1 MNILPLVSW
10 LAVHITINTHMKKIT
25 SLFLLAGLFVGNAS
39 HAQQK
44 KTLSAADQKMNS
56 YISNLMSKMTI
67 DEKIGQL
74 NLPAV
79 GFDVT
84 GPVLSQGVDEKIEKG
99 LVGGVFNTFTPQAVE
114 KLQKLVMTKSRMKIP
129 LLFGYDVVHGHKTIF
144 TIPLGLSA
152 SWDMSLI
159 EKSARIAAREA
170 SADGLNWT
178 FSPMVDI
185 SRDPRWGRIAE
196 GSGEDPYL
204 GSLIGAAMVKGYQT
218 NSLSNKDAILA
229 CVKHFALYGAAEAG
243 RDYNSTDM
251 SLIKMYNDYLP
262 PYKAAIDAGAGTV
275 MASFND
281 INGTPATANKW
292 LLTDLLRKQWGFN
305 GLVVSD
311 YTGVNELVPHGLG
324 DLKTVSALALDAGT
338 DMDMVGEGFLT
349 TLKQS
354 LQEKKISMQVIDLA
368 CRRILE
374 AKYKLGLFAD
384 PYKYVNE
391 EKAKTEILSQQ
402 NRFDAKN
409 IAAASMVLLKNDN
422 QLLPLKKKAKIALI
436 GPLADN
442 KRDMIGNWSAAGD
455 WKQAISV
462 MEGLKK
468 AAPDMDINYAKG
480 ANLVDDPAILKQ
492 INANGAEIVADE
504 KSPEKLISDAVSAA
518 NKSDIAVMVLGE
530 SAIMGGEA
538 TSRTN
543 LDLLP
548 NQKALLKAVAATG
561 KPIVLVLM
569 NSRPLTLEW
578 EDANVPAIL
587 ETWFSG
593 TEAGNAIADVLV
605 GNYNPGGKL
614 TITFPKSVGQIPVY
628 YNHKSTGRPY
638 DGISNEKF
646 KSRYIDSSNDP
657 LYPFGYGL
665 SYTTFKYSPIT
676 LSTSSLKAGTT
687 IQASV
692 DVQNTGN
699 YDGEE
704 VIQLYIQD
712 IYGSI
717 TRPVKELKGFQK
729 VFLKKGE
736 SKHVTF
742 TIDEKMLKF
751 FNKDLKFAAEA
762 GDFNLFIGTNSRD
775 VSAAKFS
782 LVK

>member
-1 MNILPLVSW
+1 MNNTLQ
-10 LAVHITINTHMKKIT
+10 HINIMKKST
-25 SLFLLAGLFVGNAS
+25 SLFLLAAIFSVNTLV
-39 HAQQK
+39 AQQK
-44 KTLSAADQKMNS
+44 KTVTPADQKMNTF
-56 YISNLMSKMTI
+56 ITNLMSKMTL

-84 GPVLSQGVDEKIEKG
+84 GPILSEGVDEKIEKG
-99 LVGGVFNTFTPQAVE
+99 LVGGVFNTYTPQAVR
-114 KLQKLVMTKSRMKIP
+114 KLQELAVTKSRLKIP
-129 LLFGYDVVHGHKTIF
+129 LLFGYDVIHGHKTIF
-144 TIPLGLSA
+144 PIPLGLSA
-152 SWDMSLI
+152 SWDMDLI
-159 EKSARIAAREA
+159 EKSARIAGREA

-185 SRDPRWGRIAE
+185 ARDPRWGRIAE
-196 GSGEDPYL
+196 SSGEDPYL
-204 GSLIGAAMVKGYQT
+204 GSLIGAAMVRGYQT

-229 CVKHFALYGAAEAG
+229 CIKHFALYGAAEAG
-243 RDYNSTDM
+243 RDYNTTDM
-251 SLIKMYNDYLP
+251 SLIKMYNEYLP
-262 PYKAAIDAGAGTV
+262 PYKAAVDAGAGSV

-292 LLTDLLRKQWGFN
+292 LLTDVLRNQWNFKGF
-305 GLVVSD
+305 VVSD

-324 DLKTVSALALDAGT
+324 DLKTVSAKALAAGT

-354 LQEKKISMQVIDLA
+354 LQEKKISQSVIDLA

-384 PYKYVNE
+384 PYKYVDE
-391 EKAKTEILSQQ
+391 ERAKTEILSQQ

-409 IAAASMVLLKNDN
+409 IAEASMVLLKNKN
-422 QLLPLKKKAKIALI
+422 QLLPLKKNAKIALI

-455 WKQAISV
+455 WKKSISV
-462 MEGLKK
+462 MEGLKN
-468 AAPDMDINYAKG
+468 AAPDLDITYAKG
-480 ANLVDDPAILKQ
+480 ANLVDDQAILKQ
-492 INANGAEIVADE
+492 INANGADIVAEE
-504 KSPEKLISDAVSAA
+504 KSPEKLIADAVNAA
-518 NKSDIAVMVLGE
+518 NKADIAVVVLGE
-530 SAIMGGEA
+530 SALMGGEA

-548 NQKALLKAVAATG
+548 NQKALLKALTATG
-561 KPIVLVLM
+561 KPVVLVLM

-605 GNYNPGGKL
+605 GNYNPSGKL
-614 TITFPKSVGQIPVY
+614 TATFPRSVGQIPLY
-628 YNHKSTGRPY
+628 YNHKNTGRPY
-638 DGISNEKF
+638 DGVSNEKF

-665 SYTTFKYSPIT
+665 SYTNFQYSPVR
-676 LSTSSLKAGTT
+676 LSRTSLKAGQS
-687 IQASV
+687 IQATV

-699 YDGEE
+699 FDGQE

-712 IYGSI
+712 IYGSV

-729 VFLKKGE
+729 IALKKGE
-736 SKHVTF
+736 TKHVTF
-742 TIDEKMLKF
+742 TITEEMLKF
-751 FNKDLKFAAEA
+751 FNADLRFAAEP
-762 GDFNLFIGTNSRD
+762 GDFNVFIGTNSRD
-775 VSAAKFS
+775 VSKAQFS
-782 LVK
+782 FIK

>member
-1 MNILPLVSW
+1 
-10 LAVHITINTHMKKIT
+10 MKKTT
-25 SLFLLAGLFVGNAS
+25 SLFFLAAIFSANTLV
-39 HAQQK
+39 AQQK
-44 KTLSAADQKMNS
+44 KAASATDQKMNTF
-56 YISNLMSKMTI
+56 INNLMSKMTV

-84 GPVLSQGVDEKIEKG
+84 GPILSQGVDEKIEKG
-99 LVGGVFNTFTPQAVE
+99 LVGGVFNTFTPQAVL
-114 KLQKLVMTKSRMKIP
+114 KLQKLAMTKSRLKIP

-144 TIPLGLSA
+144 PIPLGLSA
-152 SWDMSLI
+152 SWDMDLI

-185 SRDPRWGRIAE
+185 ARDPRWGRISE

-204 GSLIGAAMVKGYQT
+204 GSLIGAAMVRGYQT
-218 NSLSNKDAILA
+218 NSLSNKDAIMA
-229 CVKHFALYGAAEAG
+229 SVKHFALYGAAEGG
-243 RDYNSTDM
+243 RDYNTTDM
-251 SLIKMYNDYLP
+251 SLIRMYNEYLP
-262 PYKAAIDAGAGTV
+262 PYKAAIDAGAETV
-275 MASFND
+275 MVSFND

-292 LLTDLLRKQWGFN
+292 LLTDLLRKDWGFK
-305 GLVVSD
+305 GFVVSD
-311 YTGVNELVPHGLG
+311 YTGVSELIAHGLG
-324 DLKTVSALALDAGT
+324 DLQTVSAKALDAGT
-338 DMDMVGEGFLT
+338 DMDMVSEGFLS

-354 LQEKKISMQVIDLA
+354 LKEKKITQEVIDIA

-374 AKYKLGLFAD
+374 SKYKLGLFED

-391 EKAKTEILSQQ
+391 ERAKTEILSAQ
-402 NRFDAKN
+402 NRLDAKN
-409 IAAASMVLLKNDN
+409 IAAASMVLLKNNN
-422 QLLPLKKKAKIALI
+422 QLLPLKKNAKIALI

-455 WKQAISV
+455 WKKAISV
-462 MEGLKK
+462 IEGLKNV
-468 AAPDMDINYAKG
+468 APDMNITYAKG
-480 ANLVDDPAILKQ
+480 ANLVDDAAILKQ
-492 INANGAEIVADE
+492 INANGADITADA
-504 KSPEKLISDAVSAA
+504 KSPKQLIDEAVAA
-518 NKSDIAVMVLGE
+518 AKKSDIAVVVLGE

-548 NQKALLKAVAATG
+548 NQKDLLKALSATG

-605 GNYNPGGKL
+605 GNYNPSGKL
-614 TITFPKSVGQIPVY
+614 TATFPRNVGQIPLY

-638 DGISNEKF
+638 DGVSNEKF

-657 LYPFGYGL
+657 LYPFGFGL
-665 SYTTFKYSPIT
+665 SYTNFTFSPVKLDKST
-676 LSTSSLKAGTT
+676 LKSGQTIKAT
-687 IQASV
+687 V
-692 DVQNTGN
+692 EVKNTGN
-699 YDGEE
+699 FDGHEI
-704 VIQLYIQD
+704 VQLYIQD
-712 IYGSI
+712 IYGSV

-729 VFLKKGE
+729 IFLKKGE
-736 SKHVTF
+736 SKEVTF
-742 TIDEKMLKF
+742 TIDAEMLKF
-751 FNKDLKFAAEA
+751 YNTDLKFAAES
-762 GDFNLFIGTNSRD
+762 GDFNVFIGSNSRD
-775 VSAAKFS
+775 VSTAKFGFT
-782 LVK
+782 L

>member
-1 MNILPLVSW
+1 MNKS
-10 LAVHITINTHMKKIT
+10 T
-25 SLFLLAGLFVGNAS
+25 SLFLLAAAFCTNSLF
-39 HAQQK
+39 AQQK
-44 KTLSAADQKMNS
+44 KAATGTDPKMNT
-56 YISNLMSKMTI
+56 YISNLMSKMTL

-74 NLPAV
+74 NLAAV

-84 GPVLSQGVDEKIEKG
+84 GPILSEGVDEKIEKG
-99 LVGGVFNTFTPQAVE
+99 LIGGVFNTFTPQAVR
-114 KLQKLVMTKSRMKIP
+114 KLQELAVTKSRLKIP

-185 SRDPRWGRIAE
+185 ARDPRWGRISE

-204 GSLIGAAMVKGYQT
+204 GSLIATAMVKGYQT
-218 NSLSNKDAILA
+218 NSLANKDAIMA
-229 CVKHFALYGAAEAG
+229 SVKHFALYGAAESG
-243 RDYNSTDM
+243 RDYNTTDM
-251 SLIKMYNDYLP
+251 SLIRMYNEYLP
-262 PYKAAIDAGAGTV
+262 PYKAAVDAGSETV
-275 MASFND
+275 MVSFND

-292 LLTDLLRKQWGFN
+292 LLTDLLRKQWGFK
-305 GLVVSD
+305 GFVVSD
-311 YTGVNELVPHGLG
+311 YTGVNELVAHGLG
-324 DLKTVSALALDAGT
+324 DLQTVSAKALAAGT

-349 TLKQS
+349 TLKKS
-354 LQEKKISMQVIDLA
+354 LQEKKISMAEIDLA

-374 AKYKLGLFAD
+374 SKYRLGLFAD
-384 PYKYVNE
+384 PYKYIDE
-391 EKAKTEILSQQ
+391 EKAKTEILSQK
-402 NRFDAKN
+402 NRADAKT
-409 IAAASMVLLKNDN
+409 IAEASMVLLKNDN
-422 QLLPLKKKAKIALI
+422 QLLPLKKNAKIALI

-462 MEGLKK
+462 LQGLKNI
-468 AAPDMDINYAKG
+468 APDMDITYAKG

-492 INANGAEIVADE
+492 INANGAEIVADA
-504 KSPEKLISDAVSAA
+504 KSPEKLISDAVDVAK
-518 NKSDIAVMVLGE
+518 KSDIAVVVLGE

-548 NQKALLKAVAATG
+548 NQKALLKALAATG
-561 KPIVLVLM
+561 KPVVMVLM
-569 NSRPLTLEW
+569 NSRPLTLDW
-578 EDANVPAIL
+578 EDANIPAIL

-593 TEAGNAIADVLV
+593 TESGNAIADVLV
-605 GNYNPGGKL
+605 GNYNPAGKL
-614 TITFPKSVGQIPVY
+614 TATFPRSVGQIPLY

-638 DGISNEKF
+638 DGVSNEKF

-665 SYTTFKYSPIT
+665 SYTNFTYSPVKLNKQT
-676 LSTSSLKAGTT
+676 MTAGGT
-687 IQASV
+687 IQASIEV
-692 DVQNTGN
+692 KNTGN
-699 YDGEE
+699 FDGEE

-712 IYGSI
+712 IYGSV

-729 VFLKKGE
+729 VFFKKGE
-736 SKHVTF
+736 TKTVTF
-742 TIDEKMLKF
+742 TVTEEMLKF
-751 FNKDLKFAAEA
+751 FNSDLKFAAEA
-762 GDFNLFIGTNSRD
+762 GDFNLYIGSNSRD
-775 VSAAKFS
+775 TAVAHFALTK
-782 LVK
+782 

>member
-1 MNILPLVSW
+1 
-10 LAVHITINTHMKKIT
+10 MKTKT
-25 SLFLLAGLFVGNAS
+25 SLILLAALFGANS
-39 HAQQK
+39 LFAQQK
-44 KTLSAADQKMNS
+44 KAAGTDQEMNTF
-56 YISNLMSKMTI
+56 INNLMAKMTI

-84 GPVLSQGVDEKIEKG
+84 GPILSEGVDEKIEKG
-99 LVGGVFNTFTPQAVE
+99 LVGGVFNTFTPQAVR
-114 KLQKLVMTKSRMKIP
+114 KLQKLAITKSRLKIP

-185 SRDPRWGRIAE
+185 ARDPRWGRISE

-204 GSLIGAAMVKGYQT
+204 GSLIAAAMVKGYQT
-218 NSLSNKDAILA
+218 NSLANKDAILA

-243 RDYNSTDM
+243 RDYNTTDM
-251 SLIKMYNDYLP
+251 SLIRMYNEYLP
-262 PYKAAIDAGAGTV
+262 PYKAAVDAGSETV
-275 MASFND
+275 MVSFND

-292 LLTDLLRKQWGFN
+292 LLTDLLRNQWGFK
-305 GLVVSD
+305 GFVVSD
-311 YTGVNELVPHGLG
+311 YTGINELVAHGLG
-324 DLKTVSALALDAGT
+324 DLKTVSARSLDAGT

-354 LQEKKISMQVIDLA
+354 LEEKKITQEVIDLA

-374 AKYKLGLFAD
+374 SKYKLGLFAD
-384 PYKYVNE
+384 PYKYID
-391 EKAKTEILSQQ
+391 EKRAKTEILSKQ
-402 NRFDAKN
+402 NRLDARK
-409 IAAASMVLLKNDN
+409 IAEASMVLLKNNN
-422 QLLPLKKKAKIALI
+422 QLLPLKKNAKIALI

-462 MEGLKK
+462 MEGLKNM
-468 AAPDMDINYAKG
+468 APDMNITYAKG

-492 INANGAEIVADE
+492 INANGAEITADK
-504 KSPEKLISDAVSAA
+504 KSPEELINDAVAA
-518 NKSDIAVMVLGE
+518 AKNADIAVVVLGE

-548 NQKALLKAVAATG
+548 NQQALLKAITATG
-561 KPIVLVLM
+561 KPVVLVLM
-569 NSRPLTLEW
+569 NSRPLTLSW

-605 GNYNPGGKL
+605 GNYNPAGKL
-614 TITFPKSVGQIPVY
+614 TATFPHSVGQIPLY

-638 DGISNEKF
+638 DGQSNEKF
-646 KSRYIDSSNDP
+646 KSRYIDSSNEP

-665 SYTTFKYSPIT
+665 SYTTFSISPIQLSSKT
-676 LSTSSLKAGTT
+676 LTEGQGLTATVEVK
-687 IQASV
+687 
-692 DVQNTGN
+692 NTGN
-699 YDGEE
+699 FDGEE
-704 VIQLYIQD
+704 VVQLYIQD
-712 IYGSI
+712 IYGTV
-717 TRPVKELKGFQK
+717 TRPVKELKGFK
-729 VFLKKGE
+729 KIFLKKGE
-736 SKHVTF
+736 AQKITF
-742 TIDEKMLKF
+742 TIDAELLKF
-751 FNKDLKFAAEA
+751 YNTELKFINEA
-762 GDFNLFIGTNSRD
+762 GDFNVFIGSNSRD
-775 VSAAKFS
+775 VVESQFNFTK
-782 LVK
+782 

>member
-1 MNILPLVSW
+1 MKRLNPLFF
-10 LAVHITINTHMKKIT
+10 LAVIFLANT
-25 SLFLLAGLFVGNAS
+25 AS
-39 HAQQK
+39 GQQK
-44 KTLSAADQKMNS
+44 KTVPAADQKMNTF
-56 YISNLMSKMTI
+56 IANLMSKMTL

-84 GPVLSQGVDEKIEKG
+84 GPVLSEGVDEKIEKG

-114 KLQKLVMTKSRMKIP
+114 KLQKLVMTKSRLKIP
-129 LLFGYDVVHGHKTIF
+129 LLFGYDVIHGHKTIF
-144 TIPLGLSA
+144 PIPLGLST
-152 SWDMSLI
+152 SWDLDLI

-185 SRDPRWGRIAE
+185 ARDPRWGRIAE

-204 GSLIGAAMVKGYQT
+204 GSLIGVAMVKGYQT

-229 CVKHFALYGAAEAG
+229 CIKHFALYGAAEAG
-243 RDYNSTDM
+243 RDYNTTDM
-251 SLIKMYNDYLP
+251 SLIKMYNEYLP
-262 PYKAAIDAGAGTV
+262 PYKAAVDAGAASV

-281 INGTPATANKW
+281 INGTPATANRW
-292 LLTDLLRKQWGFN
+292 LLTDLLRNNWGFK
-305 GLVVSD
+305 GFVVSD
-311 YTGVNELVPHGLG
+311 YTGINELVPHGLG
-324 DLKTVSALALDAGT
+324 DLKTVSAKSLAAGT

-354 LQEKKISMQVIDLA
+354 LQEKKISIQMIDLA
-368 CRRILE
+368 CRRMLE

-391 EKAKTEILSQQ
+391 ERAKTEILSQQ

-409 IAAASMVLLKNDN
+409 IAEASMVLLKNDN
-422 QLLPLKKKAKIALI
+422 QVLPLQKKAKIALI
-436 GPLADN
+436 GPLADD
-442 KRDMIGNWSAAGD
+442 KRNMIGNWSAAGD
-455 WKQAISV
+455 WKKAIGV
-462 MEGLKK
+462 MEGLKN
-468 AAPDMDINYAKG
+468 AAPDLDITYAKG

-492 INANGAEIVADE
+492 INANGADIVADE
-504 KSPEKLISDAVSAA
+504 KSADKLISDAVSAA
-518 NKSDIAVMVLGE
+518 NKSDIAVVVLGE
-530 SAIMGGEA
+530 SALMGGEA

-548 NQKALLKAVAATG
+548 NQKALLKAVTATG
-561 KPIVLVLM
+561 KPVVLVLM

-578 EDANVPAIL
+578 EDANVTAIL
-587 ETWFSG
+587 ETWFGG
-593 TEAGNAIADVLV
+593 TEAGNAIADILV

-614 TITFPKSVGQIPVY
+614 TATFPRSVGQIPIY
-628 YNHKSTGRPY
+628 YNHKNTGRPY
-638 DGISNEKF
+638 DGLSNEKF

-665 SYTTFKYSPIT
+665 SYTSFQYSAPQLNHTVVKPGQPI
-676 LSTSSLKAGTT
+676 
-687 IQASV
+687 QVSV
-692 DVQNTGN
+692 DIKNTGK
-699 YDGEE
+699 YDGQE
-704 VIQLYIQD
+704 VIQLYVQD
-712 IYGSI
+712 IYGSV

-742 TIDEKMLKF
+742 TIDEQMLKF
-751 FNKDLKFAAEA
+751 FNADLKFAAEP
-762 GDFNLFIGTNSRD
+762 GDFNLFIGSNSRD
-775 VSAAKFS
+775 VTAAKFS
-782 LVK
+782 FSK

>member
-1 MNILPLVSW
+1 MNI
-10 LAVHITINTHMKKIT
+10 MKKST
-25 SLFLLAGLFVGNAS
+25 SLFLLAAIFSANTVV
-39 HAQQK
+39 AQQK
-44 KTLSAADQKMNS
+44 KAVTATDQKMNTF
-56 YISNLMSKMTI
+56 ITNLMSKMTL

-84 GPVLSQGVDEKIEKG
+84 GPILSEGVDEKIEKG
-99 LVGGVFNTFTPQAVE
+99 LVGGVFNTYTPQAVR
-114 KLQKLVMTKSRMKIP
+114 KLQELAITKSRLKIP
-129 LLFGYDVVHGHKTIF
+129 LLFGYDVIHGHKTIF
-144 TIPLGLSA
+144 PIPLGLSA
-152 SWDMSLI
+152 SWDMDLI

-185 SRDPRWGRIAE
+185 ARDPRWGRIAE
-196 GSGEDPYL
+196 SSGEDPYL

-229 CVKHFALYGAAEAG
+229 CIKHFALYGAAEAG
-243 RDYNSTDM
+243 RDYNATDM
-251 SLIKMYNDYLP
+251 SLIKMYNEYLP
-262 PYKAAIDAGAGTV
+262 PYKAAVDAGAGSV

-292 LLTDLLRKQWGFN
+292 LLTDVLRNQWNFKGF
-305 GLVVSD
+305 VVSD

-324 DLKTVSALALDAGT
+324 DLKTVSAKALAAGT

-354 LQEKKISMQVIDLA
+354 LQEKKISQAVIDLA

-384 PYKYVNE
+384 PYKYVDE
-391 EKAKTEILSQQ
+391 ERAKTEILSQQ

-409 IAAASMVLLKNDN
+409 IAEASMVLLKNNN
-422 QLLPLKKKAKIALI
+422 QLLPLKKNAKIALI

-455 WKQAISV
+455 WKKSISV
-462 MEGLKK
+462 IEGLKN
-468 AAPDMDINYAKG
+468 AAPDLDITYAKG
-480 ANLVDDPAILKQ
+480 ANLVDDQAILKQ
-492 INANGAEIVADE
+492 INANGADIVAEE
-504 KSPEKLISDAVSAA
+504 KSPEKLISDAVNAA
-518 NKSDIAVMVLGE
+518 NKSDIAVVVLGE
-530 SAIMGGEA
+530 SALMGGEA

-548 NQKALLKAVAATG
+548 NQKALLKALTATG

-605 GNYNPGGKL
+605 GNYNPSGKL
-614 TITFPKSVGQIPVY
+614 TSTFPRSVGQIPLY
-628 YNHKSTGRPY
+628 YNHKNTGRPY
-638 DGISNEKF
+638 DGVSNEKF

-665 SYTTFKYSPIT
+665 SYTSFQYSPVK
-676 LSTSSLKAGTT
+676 LNKASLKAGQT
-687 IQASV
+687 IQATV

-699 YDGEE
+699 FDGQE

-729 VFLKKGE
+729 IALKKGE
-736 SKHVTF
+736 TKHVTF
-742 TIDEKMLKF
+742 TITEDMLKF
-751 FNKDLKFAAEA
+751 FNADLKFAAEP
-762 GDFNLFIGTNSRD
+762 GDFNVFIGTNSRD
-775 VSAAKFS
+775 VSAAQFS
-782 LVK
+782 LTK

>member
-1 MNILPLVSW
+1 MN
-10 LAVHITINTHMKKIT
+10 KRT
-25 SLFLLAGLFVGNAS
+25 SLFFLAAIFL
-39 HAQQK
+39 AQGAAAQK
-44 KTLSAADQKMNS
+44 KAVPVADQKMNTFVTS
-56 YISNLMSKMTI
+56 LMSKMTL

-84 GPVLSQGVDEKIEKG
+84 GPILSEGVNEKIEKG
-99 LVGGVFNTFTPQAVE
+99 LVGGVFNTFTPQAVR
-114 KLQKLVMTKSRMKIP
+114 KLQELAVNKSRLKIP

-144 TIPLGLSA
+144 PIPLGMSA
-152 SWDMSLI
+152 SWDLDLI
-159 EKSARIAAREA
+159 EKSARIAGREA

-185 SRDPRWGRIAE
+185 ARDPRWGRMAE

-243 RDYNSTDM
+243 RDYNTTDM
-251 SLIKMYNDYLP
+251 SLIKMYNEYLP
-262 PYKAAIDAGAGTV
+262 PYKAAVDAGAASV

-292 LLTDLLRKQWGFN
+292 LLTNVLRNQWGFK
-305 GLVVSD
+305 GFVVSD
-311 YTGVNELVPHGLG
+311 YTGINELVAHGLG
-324 DLKTVSALALDAGT
+324 DLKTVSARALDAGT

-354 LQEKKISMQVIDLA
+354 LQEKKISLSVIDLA

-384 PYKYVNE
+384 PYKYVDE
-391 EKAKTEILSQQ
+391 ERAKTEILSEQ

-409 IAAASMVLLKNDN
+409 IAEASMVLLKNNN
-422 QLLPLKKKAKIALI
+422 QLLPLKKNAKIALI

-455 WKQAISV
+455 WKQAIGV

-468 AAPDMDINYAKG
+468 AAPDMDIIYAKG

-492 INANGAEIVADE
+492 INANGADIVADE
-504 KSPEKLISDAVSAA
+504 KSPEKLISDAVSAV
-518 NKSDIAVMVLGE
+518 NKADISVVVLGE
-530 SAIMGGEA
+530 SALMGGEA

-548 NQKALLKAVAATG
+548 NQKTLLKALAATG

-578 EDANVPAIL
+578 EDANIPAIL

-593 TEAGNAIADVLV
+593 TESGNAIADVLV
-605 GNYNPGGKL
+605 GNYNPAGKI
-614 TITFPKSVGQIPVY
+614 TVTFPRSIGQIPIY

-638 DGISNEKF
+638 DGVSNEKF

-665 SYTTFKYSPIT
+665 SYTSFQYSPVKLNKNT
-676 LSTSSLKAGTT
+676 LKPGQT
-687 IQASV
+687 ILATV
-692 DVQNTGN
+692 DIQNTGN
-699 YDGEE
+699 FDGQET
-704 VIQLYIQD
+704 IQLYIQD
-712 IYGSI
+712 IYGSV

-729 VFLKKGE
+729 IFLKKGE
-736 SKHVTF
+736 TKHVTF
-742 TIDEKMLKF
+742 SIDENMLKF
-751 FNKDLKFAAEA
+751 YNPDLKFAAEA
-762 GDFNLFIGTNSRD
+762 GDFNLFIGANSRD
-775 VSAAKFS
+775 VTAVPFS
-782 LVK
+782 FTR